1 MIEAPGEPLT
11 VNGCGL
17 PAGHCSVN
25 AFTPALTGSLKP
37 TVMSLPAPTP
47 PVPLTGLV
55 DVTAGAESV
64 VKLKVWSAAGWSGAS
79 TVSVS
84 LIRAARAVTVQVVP
98 AGSAVV
104 GVSVI
109 VWPGE
114 PLTVNGCCEDAGHAS
129 VNAFVPAVTLSLNVT
144 AILASVATPTAPAAG
159 WLPVTIGA
167 LSAATT
173 ESLSSDRQ
181 HLPRLET

>member
-1 MIEAPGEPLT
+1 MR
-11 VNGCGL
+11 
-17 PAGHCSVN
+17 S
-25 AFTPALTGSLKP
+25 TPALTGSLKP

-47 PVPLTGLV
+47 PAPLTGLV

-98 AGSAVV
+98 AGSAEV

-114 PLTVNGCCEDAGHAS
+114 PLTVNACCEDAGHAS
-129 VNAFVPAVTLSLNVT
+129 VNAFVRRRHA
-144 AILASVATPTAPAAG
+144 LAERDDDPGVRGDADGAGRRLAAGHDRRPVRRYDREPELGPAA
-159 WLPVTIGA
+159 LAGA
-167 LSAATT
+167 RDGAQTAAA
-173 ESLSSDRQ
+173 RGQ
-181 HLPRLET
+181 RRRRACR